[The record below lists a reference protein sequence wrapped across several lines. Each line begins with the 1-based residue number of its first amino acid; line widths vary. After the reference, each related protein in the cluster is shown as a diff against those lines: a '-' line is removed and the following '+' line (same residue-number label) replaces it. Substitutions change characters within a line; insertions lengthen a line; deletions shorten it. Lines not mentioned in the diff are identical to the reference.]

1 MDELKKSKKILVTG
15 GSRGIGSG
23 IVEILA
29 KQGYHVIFTYNSS
42 EASAHQLKEKLLDQ
56 DLNSD
61 YFRCDVSNYD
71 SVSCFCEYFLKEFG
85 PPYGIVYNAGIALDN
100 LHFNTK
106 VEEWKTIIDTNLNS
120 VFYFN
125 KHLLSSML
133 IGGGNIITISSVTA
147 ERGNPGQVCYGA
159 SKAALKGLT
168 KSLAKEV
175 GRFNVR
181 VNSIAPGFINT
192 DMLNF
197 ISNEEL
203 KYIRKGIP
211 LGRIGQPSDVGYLV
225 GYLMSKEA
233 EYITGQ
239 TIIID
244 GGLSV

>member
-1 MDELKKSKKILVTG
+1 MTELGKCKKVLVTG

-23 IVEILA
+23 IVEVLA
-29 KQGYHVIFTYNSS
+29 EQGYHVIFTYNSR
-42 EASAHQLKEKLLDQ
+42 EESAHQLKDKLLSQ
-56 DLNSD
+56 GFKSD

-71 SVSCFCEYFLKEFG
+71 SVSSFCEVFLKEFG
-85 PPYGIVYNAGIALDN
+85 PPYGIVYNAGVALDN

-106 VEEWKTIIDTNLNS
+106 IEEWKTIIDTNLNS
-120 VFYFN
+120 IFYFN

-133 IGGGNIITISSVTA
+133 IGGGTIITISSVTA
-147 ERGNPGQVCYGA
+147 ERGNAGQVCYGA

-175 GRFNVR
+175 GRFNIR

-197 ISNEEL
+197 ISDKEW
-203 KYIRKGIP
+203 KYICKKIP
-211 LGRIGQPSDVGYLV
+211 LGRIGQPSDVGSLV